1 VRITNRNV
9 TKLQHSTKQANTA
22 NLTNVKL
29 LPLIGTCTTKYDF
42 GPSVLLANTMSLLP
56 KIDEVRCVI
65 QEENPDLACFT
76 ETWLHDSI
84 INDHLLVPGYNFT
97 FKNRVSQSHG
107 GVCLYVRSTIP
118 CKRLPELEEP
128 EMEVLWSHIR
138 PTRLPRGTPCIIVGI
153 IYHPPSSDDKVM
165 LHYLTT
171 TLISVESFYPGCG
184 ILLAGDFNQLKIRRL
199 LTQFKMK
206 QLVHTPTRGNN
217 ILDLIITNMYQIYD
231 HNSVH
236 SIPPFGVSDHN
247 GVLLRPKARYPNSNS
262 SRKTLMRRDTRPSR
276 KYELGRYLSSI
287 HWPFLEDVESCEVK
301 LQLLVDLI
309 TVGVDTIM
317 PLSE

>member
-1 VRITNRNV
+1 
-9 TKLQHSTKQANTA
+9 
-22 NLTNVKL
+22 
-29 LPLIGTCTTKYDF
+29 
-42 GPSVLLANTMSLLP
+42 
-56 KIDEVRCVI
+56 
-65 QEENPDLACFT
+65 
-76 ETWLHDSI
+76 
-84 INDHLLVPGYNFT
+84 
-97 FKNRVSQSHG
+97 
-107 GVCLYVRSTIP
+107 
-118 CKRLPELEEP
+118 
-128 EMEVLWSHIR
+128 MEVLWSHIR
-138 PTRLPRGTPCIIVGI
+138 PTRLPPGTPCIIVGI

-165 LHYLTT
+165 LRYLTT
-171 TLISVESFYPGCG
+171 TLISVKSLYPGCG
-184 ILLAGDFNQLKIRRL
+184 ILLTGDFNQLKIRRL

-206 QLVHTPTRGNN
+206 QLVHTPTRGRN

-236 SIPPFGVSDHN
+236 SIPPFGLSDHN